1 MIIQEKAQRKVSEV
15 QPRGTH
21 DLVNVQEAPERH
33 GGNAGNAAPSQGT
46 TSVAAARRD
55 VLSACIAGVGSC
67 QSPPLQVMPH
77 VKVPHCYS

>member
-1 MIIQEKAQRKVSEV
+1 MITQEKAQRKVSEV

-33 GGNAGNAAPSQGT
+33 GGNAGSEAPSQGI
-46 TSVAAARRD
+46 TSFAAARPD
-55 VLSACIAGVGSC
+55 VLSVCIAGDASC
-67 QSPPLQVMPH
+67 QSPPLQVLPH